1 MAAAHDPSAPAGQL
15 PSQSEGRKR
24 KWTGDL
30 IMLVTALLMGSSY
43 PFAKD
48 VLSSMSPLLYSGSR
62 YLIAGLFLMAML
74 ALKRQPMGVPR
85 RDWPA
90 ILLLS
95 ILGVAV
101 FQACWGLAMARSAPS
116 LGSIVMTTTTAFS
129 AILAR
134 LAGRR
139 LPGLGW
145 AGIAIAFAGVVLVV
159 NNSLTEITLAVASLD
174 GAMLWMASAFA
185 WALYVD
191 RCAPYNLRLGT
202 LKVMAWTTLIGAA
215 VLTPVSLLFDSPVEF
230 AKLSGQQWGYWLYTA
245 IFPVGIAFLGLT
257 AGLER
262 LGVSRVMVYMYLIPV
277 AGVGLSAAFF
287 GDPLTPARVLG
298 GLIVL
303 LGVVLTRLALDRA
316 ARVPV

>member
-1 MAAAHDPSAPAGQL
+1 
-15 PSQSEGRKR
+15 
-24 KWTGDL
+24 
-30 IMLVTALLMGSSY
+30 
-43 PFAKD
+43 
-48 VLSSMSPLLYSGSR
+48 
-62 YLIAGLFLMAML
+62 
-74 ALKRQPMGVPR
+74 MGVPR

-145 AGIAIAFAGVVLVV
+145 AGIAIAFGGVVLVV
-159 NNSLTEITLAVASLD
+159 NNSLTEITLAAASLD
-174 GAMLWMASAFA
+174 GALLWMASAFA

-215 VLTPVSLLFDSPVEF
+215 VLTPVSLLFDSPGEF
-230 AKLSGQQWGYWLYTA
+230 AELSGQLWGYWLYTA

-298 GLIVL
+298 GLVVL
-303 LGVVLTRLALDRA
+303 LGVVLTRVALDRA